1 MELFLFRIVKMIKEA
16 GAMKLLFEVIFL
28 FIVIY
33 FSYHYIILLTNMK
46 KTALIPS
53 DKKDLSAVR
62 KFPQKTSD
70 SPVISKNKLGLTM
83 YAVMLAF
90 LIAMFIVGKYTMN
103 FSWTYLY
110 LLFIPLIN
118 AKDLLNVFAVYE
130 DGFISGSRFVPWKN
144 LKSFQFK
151 KIDLNHK
158 YYGFSPEV
166 NEGYELILK
175 TKMVS
180 HSLVVTE
187 EEMKERLTVLVKQYA
202 KEK

>member
-1 MELFLFRIVKMIKEA
+1 
-16 GAMKLLFEVIFL
+16 MKLIFEVVFL

-33 FSYHYIILLTNMK
+33 FSYHYIILITKMK

-53 DKKDLSAVR
+53 DKNDLSAVR
-62 KFPQKTSD
+62 KFPQKASD

-83 YAVMLAF
+83 YAVMLVF
-90 LIAMFIVGKYTMN
+90 LIAMFIFGKYNMK

-118 AKDLLNVFAVYE
+118 AKDLLNVFAVYD
-130 DGFISGSRFVPWKN
+130 DGFISGSRFVPWKS
-144 LKSFQFK
+144 LKYFHFK

-158 YYGFSPEV
+158 YYGFSSEV
-166 NEGYELILK
+166 NEGCELILK
-175 TKMVS
+175 TKMSS

-187 EEMKERLTVLVKQYA
+187 EEMKEKLVRVLEEKA
-202 KEK
+202 KTT

>member
-1 MELFLFRIVKMIKEA
+1 
-16 GAMKLLFEVIFL
+16 MKLLFEVIFL

-33 FSYHYIILLTNMK
+33 FSYHYIILLTKMK
-46 KTALIPS
+46 KTALIPT
-53 DKKDLSAVR
+53 DKNDLRAVR
-62 KFPQKTSD
+62 KFPQKTAE
-70 SPVISKNKLGLTM
+70 SPVITKNKLGLTM
-83 YAVMLAF
+83 YAVMLVF
-90 LIAMFIVGKYTMN
+90 LIAMFIFGKYTVN

-151 KIDLNHK
+151 KIDLDHK
-158 YYGFSPEV
+158 YYGYSPEV

-175 TKMVS
+175 TKMFS

-187 EEMKERLTVLVKQYA
+187 EEMKERLARILEEQTGI
-202 KEK
+202 EKF